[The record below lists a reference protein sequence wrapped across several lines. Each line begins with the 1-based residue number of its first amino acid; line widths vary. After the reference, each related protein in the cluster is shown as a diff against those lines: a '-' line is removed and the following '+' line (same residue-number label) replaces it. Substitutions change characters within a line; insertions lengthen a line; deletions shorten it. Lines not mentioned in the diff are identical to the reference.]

1 MWINKPFFKYAT
13 GTILCLIIILLFGR
27 IDYFMKP
34 IQQFI
39 ATIFFPILISG
50 LLYYL
55 LRPVVRLL
63 SKFLPKT
70 VSILSVYALIFGM
83 IYAIIHFFGPS
94 IVDQVKHLSDT
105 LPQKFREITSESEKA
120 INKHNIGV
128 FEGGHIQEKAM
139 HYFRSF
145 SQNASDNIIKLFT
158 TVTSIATV
166 LVVVPFIVFYFLKD
180 DDKLRPFL
188 LKYIPPEG
196 ELEGN
201 KILVDMDKAL
211 STYITGQFIIAAVDG
226 VLMFMGYLIIG
237 IDSPLVLAVF
247 AMFLTIVPFAGPLLG
262 IIPALFVALQSDPFM
277 AVKVLI
283 VLVIVQQLEGHLVTP
298 NVMGKKLNIHPL
310 TIILLLLVAGSIY
323 GFVGILIAIPL
334 YSVIKTLV
342 KNFRLFYRLRKR
354 KAAISNSL
362 GSETKN
368 TGKSSS
374 SH

>member
-13 GTILCLIIILLFGR
+13 GIILCLIIILLFGR
-27 IDYFMKP
+27 IGYFMKP

-70 VSILSVYALIFGM
+70 VSILTVYAFIFGT
-83 IYAIIHFFGPS
+83 IFAIFHFFGPS
-94 IVDQVKHLSDT
+94 IADQVKNLSDT
-105 LPQKFREITSESEKA
+105 LPQKVKEISSQSEKA
-120 INKHNIGV
+120 ISKHDFGLI
-128 FEGGHIQEKAM
+128 EGGNLQEKAVN
-139 HYFRSF
+139 YFRSF
-145 SQNASDNIIKLFT
+145 SQSASQNIIKLFAT
-158 TVTSIATV
+158 LTSIATV

-188 LKYIPPEG
+188 LKYIPSDHEP
-196 ELEGN
+196 EGN
-201 KILVDMDKAL
+201 KILMDMDKAL

-226 VLMFMGYLIIG
+226 ALMFIGYMIIG
-237 IDSPLVLAVF
+237 IDYALVLAVF

-262 IIPALFVALQSDPFM
+262 IIPALFVALQNDPFM

-342 KNFRLFYRLRKR
+342 KNFRLFYRLRRR
-354 KAAISNSL
+354 KTAVISNS
-362 GSETKN
+362 SD
-368 TGKSSS
+368 SSS
-374 SH
+374 TNPRNS